1 MVVSSGF
8 LDHVLTMERSD
19 VYLRANGLI
28 SAGPAATVVAA
39 AAAQLPQ
46 ISSTLTRPQQVRSI
60 KIAFVHSSFSERKR

>member
-28 SAGPAATVVAA
+28 SN
-39 AAAQLPQ
+39 AAQP
-46 ISSTLTRPQQVRSI
+46 INNTVNRQQVHI
-60 KIAFVHSSFSERKR
+60 LDAHTHPHYLL